1 MNGWKSIFLAARRSL
16 VALGVLALL
25 CTAGVVALYALAD
38 SLATQVAQLGSAVQD
53 QRGQLAQ
60 KQENLRNVRSH
71 IERYERLRSQ
81 GLTGA
86 PDRAQWVEELLASHA
101 RLGLT
106 LPLIYQ
112 LQVPKTVVEAN
123 AAATVA
129 TAAVP
134 IDGTSEEPL
143 AHDLQFELRDVH
155 EGDVMRLIQ
164 DFRSHVKGRFRVNS
178 CTFADPLAL
187 GMRAQC
193 VLRFV
198 TVPLPKPI
206 DPAAPLR

>member
-1 MNGWKSIFLAARRSL
+1 MTGWKSIFLAARRSL

-25 CTAGVVALYALAD
+25 CKAGLVALYALAD

-81 GLTGA
+81 GLVGA

-123 AAATVA
+123 AAATAA
-129 TAAVP
+129 TAAVS

-178 CTFADPLAL
+178 CTFAEPRVS

-198 TVPLPKPI
+198 TVPLPKQL
-206 DPAAPLR
+206 DSAAPVR

>member
-1 MNGWKSIFLAARRSL
+1 MTGWKSIFLAARRSL

-25 CTAGVVALYALAD
+25 CTAGLVALYALAD

-81 GLTGA
+81 GLVGA

-123 AAATVA
+123 AAATAA
-129 TAAVP
+129 TAAVS

-178 CTFADPLAL
+178 CTFAEPRAS

-198 TVPLPKPI
+198 TVPLPQPLES
-206 DPAAPLR
+206 AAPVR

>member
-1 MNGWKSIFLAARRSL
+1 M
-16 VALGVLALL
+16 
-25 CTAGVVALYALAD
+25 
-38 SLATQVAQLGSAVQD
+38 
-53 QRGQLAQ
+53 
-60 KQENLRNVRSH
+60 
-71 IERYERLRSQ
+71 
-81 GLTGA
+81 
-86 PDRAQWVEELLASHA
+86 EELLASHA

-123 AAATVA
+123 AAATAA
-129 TAAVP
+129 TAAVS

-178 CTFADPLAL
+178 CTFAEPRVS

-198 TVPLPKPI
+198 TVPLPKQL
-206 DPAAPLR
+206 DSAAPVR

>member
-1 MNGWKSIFLAARRSL
+1 MNGWKSIFIAAKRSL
-16 VALGVLALL
+16 VALALLALL
-25 CTAGVVALYALAD
+25 CAAGVLALYALAD
-38 SLATQVAQLGSAVQD
+38 SLATQVAQSGSAVQD

-81 GLTGA
+81 GLLGA
-86 PDRAQWVEELLASHA
+86 PDRPQWVEELLASHA

-106 LPLIYQ
+106 PPLIYQ
-112 LQVPKTVVEAN
+112 LQVPKTVVGAN
-123 AAATVA
+123 AA

-134 IDGTSEEPL
+134 AAVPTDGASEEPL
-143 AHDLQFELRDVH
+143 AHDLQFELRNVH
-155 EGDVMRLIQ
+155 EGDVLRLIQ

-178 CTFADPLAL
+178 CTFAEPHGS

-198 TVPLPKPI
+198 TVPLPKPL